1 MEGHDFELFHFLFFL
16 EMFVLEYFFFFVLIQ
31 LFKFHELIH
40 MVSDLFFGVHSEIA
54 DKLILDFEIV
64 FALAPVPNFNKIA
77 MVLLIPT

>member
-1 MEGHDFELFHFLFFL
+1 
-16 EMFVLEYFFFFVLIQ
+16 
-31 LFKFHELIH
+31 